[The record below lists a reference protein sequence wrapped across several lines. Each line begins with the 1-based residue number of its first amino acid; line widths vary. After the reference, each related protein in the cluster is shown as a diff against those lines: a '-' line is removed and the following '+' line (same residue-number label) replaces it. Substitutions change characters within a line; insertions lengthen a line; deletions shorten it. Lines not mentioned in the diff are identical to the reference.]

1 MLRFAQG
8 DSFLEMDVSVVED
21 ASLHSV
27 SGAVVVLR
35 VRSSGYAG
43 ENDLWVHTEA
53 LRQFAICLVELER
66 SLRGE
71 TRLTSMSP
79 NELDLKV
86 FAASSRGHLAVHGTT
101 GRLIQGESQASWHS
115 VSFGFEFEPS
125 QLSAAVAEPWVRQ
138 NAG

>member
-8 DSFLEMDVSVVED
+8 DNFFEMDVPVVED
-21 ASLHSV
+21 VFLQSV

-35 VRSSGYAG
+35 VRSNGYAG

-53 LRQFAICLVELER
+53 LHQFAAGLVELER
-66 SLRGE
+66 SLWGE
-71 TRLTSMSP
+71 ARLVSMSP

-86 FAASSRGHLAVHGTT
+86 FAASSRGHLAVRCTT
-101 GRLIQGESQASWHS
+101 GNLVQGENQGSWHS

-125 QLSAAVAEPWVRQ
+125 QLSAAVTESWVRK
-138 NAG
+138 NSG

>member
-8 DSFLEMDVSVVED
+8 DSFFEMDVPVFEDVSLQSVNG
-21 ASLHSV
+21 S
-27 SGAVVVLR
+27 VVVLR

-43 ENDLWVHTEA
+43 ENDLWVHTED
-53 LRQFAICLVELER
+53 LHRFAIGLVELER

-71 TRLTSMSP
+71 ARLTSMSP

-86 FAASSRGHLAVHGTT
+86 LAVSSRGHLAVQGTT
-101 GRLIQGESQASWHS
+101 GHLIQGENQVSWDS

-125 QLSAAVAEPWVRQ
+125 QLSAAVAEPWVRK